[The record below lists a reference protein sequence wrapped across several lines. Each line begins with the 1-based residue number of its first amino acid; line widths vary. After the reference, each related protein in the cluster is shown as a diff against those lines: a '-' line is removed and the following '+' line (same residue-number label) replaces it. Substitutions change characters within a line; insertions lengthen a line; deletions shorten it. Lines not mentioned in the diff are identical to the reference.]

1 MMEDIYREALRLIEG
16 GKRGAL
22 ATIIYQAGSSP
33 RSLGAQMVL
42 GEDGTLVGSVGGG
55 RLEAEVMEGAKGVME
70 GGKPQRMAFH
80 LTGKDVA
87 DTDMIC
93 GGEVEVLI
101 EPLDPEQGDLYR
113 KLVELKEADRRGL
126 LFTLLPTEGG
136 PWGKALITEE
146 GDTVSPLPDG
156 LQGELHDFLKDH
168 PELWQQRKAFS
179 VSLRRGLHFFV
190 EPIFVEPTLY
200 LFGAGHVA
208 QQIAPLAKMVG
219 FRVVVMDDR
228 PEFANPDRF
237 PVADET
243 VVEAFERAAERITVD
258 ESCYLVIVTRGHLHD
273 YTVLKQFLPSPA
285 RYIGMI
291 GSRRKRDTIYKK
303 LREEGFSEEDLSRVH
318 APIGLDIGAETP
330 EEIAVSIVAEMI
342 KVRRSG

>member
-1 MMEDIYREALRLIEG
+1 MMEDVYREALRLIEE

-33 RSLGAQMVL
+33 RGLGAQMVL
-42 GEDGTLVGSVGGG
+42 GEDGTAAGSVGGG
-55 RLEAEVMEGAKGVME
+55 RLEAMVMEGAKGVME
-70 GGKPQRMAFH
+70 KGEPQKVAFY
-80 LTGKDVA
+80 LTGKEVA
-87 DTDMIC
+87 ETDMIC

-101 EPLDPEQGDLYR
+101 EPLGREQQEIYR
-113 KLVELKEADRRGL
+113 RLLELKEADRRGL

-136 PWGKALITEE
+136 PWGKALITE
-146 GDTVSPLPDG
+146 GGNTISPLPDG

-179 VSLRRGLHFFV
+179 LSLRRGLHFFV

-219 FRVVVMDDR
+219 FKVVVMDDR

-237 PVADET
+237 PAADET
-243 VVEAFERAAERITVD
+243 VVESFERAAERIAVD
-258 ESCYLVIVTRGHLHD
+258 ENSYLVIVTRGHLHD
-273 YTVLKQFLPSPA
+273 YTVLKQFLGSPA

-291 GSRRKRDTIYKK
+291 GSRRKRDIIYRK

-342 KVRRSG
+342 KVRRSS